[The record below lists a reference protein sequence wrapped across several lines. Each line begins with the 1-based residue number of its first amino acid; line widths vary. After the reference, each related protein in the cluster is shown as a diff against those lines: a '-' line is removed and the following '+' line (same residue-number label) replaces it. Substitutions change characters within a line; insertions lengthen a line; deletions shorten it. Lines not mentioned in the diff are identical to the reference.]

1 MMQDLKS
8 QINPAVSLVPA
19 VRTAGAAN
27 GTAVALA
34 DYNRAVATFSFGDL
48 GGGAATPKV
57 QESNDGSTNWVDID
71 ASRLNGT
78 LAAATA
84 NSVQSVGITDIGGL
98 TKAFV
103 RAVITVTGG
112 TGAGCAA
119 TIVRGNPVKGP
130 AGVGGSAYI
139 A

>member
-1 MMQDLKS
+1 MQDLKS
-8 QINPAVSLVPA
+8 QISPAVSLVPA
-19 VRTAGAAN
+19 VRTAGVAN
-27 GTAVALA
+27 GTAVSLA
-34 DYNRAVATFSFGDL
+34 DYLSVVVAFAFGDL
-48 GGGAATPKV
+48 GGGSVAVKI
-57 QESNDGSTNWVDID
+57 QESNDGSTDWVDID

-103 RAVITVTGG
+103 RAVATVTGG

-119 TIVRGNPVKGP
+119 TVIRGNPVDGP
-130 AGVGGSAYI
+130 AGIGSSAYI
-139 A
+139 S